1 MFRHQG
7 KRRSY
12 THNLKL
18 ASMLSFV
25 AGVVNIAGI
34 LSVGVLTTNVTGHFA
49 FFSEA
54 FIEEDIGRAT
64 TFVTFLMSFFLGAFF
79 SNLLSESVVRI
90 RENLAYAVPLVF
102 EIILLLV
109 VGTIADE
116 SDIRNPNLL
125 ACLLLFAMG
134 LQNALVTKVSDS
146 VVRTTHLTGI
156 FTDLGIEISELLFY
170 KTDIQKFRLRKNIYL
185 KLTIVF
191 FFVLGGVFGGMLYP
205 YLGIKVLY
213 AACILLA
220 AALLFDFIL
229 YYFYSLRRKVSQKG

>member
-1 MFRHQG
+1 
-7 KRRSY
+7 
-12 THNLKL
+12 
-18 ASMLSFV
+18 MLSFV

-54 FIEEDIGRAT
+54 FIDRDLAT
-64 TFVTFLMSFFLGAFF
+64 ATMFLLFLASFFLGAFF
-79 SNLLSESVVRI
+79 SNLVSEFTVRI

-102 EIILLLV
+102 EIILLLL
-109 VGTIADE
+109 VGTIAEE

-170 KTDIQKFRLRKNIYL
+170 KTNAQKFRLRKSIYL
-185 KLTIVF
+185 KLTIVLCF
-191 FFVLGGVFGGMLYP
+191 FIGGILGGMFHSF
-205 YLGIKVLY
+205 LGIKVLLV
-213 AACILLA
+213 ACFFLT
-220 AALLFDFIL
+220 AALLYDFIL
-229 YYFYSLRRKVSQKG
+229 YQFYSMKRRVNHKKMES